1 MVLRSLLRAACA
13 ALLLHALAHAA
24 EDGGGAGAG
33 PGSPNEGGL
42 NPKSTYFPAPPPRLP
57 RTRTDFSPSCRTHFS
72 PS

>member
-1 MVLRSLLRAACA
+1 MLLRSLLRATCA

-42 NPKSTYFPAPPPRLP
+42 NPEST
-57 RTRTDFSPSCRTHFS
+57 
-72 PS
+72 